1 MIKIIFHPNG
11 FTATGHAYSAK
22 YGSDLVCAG
31 ASAIL
36 MGCLNWFNSKSTTI
50 IVEDNFIKVYDDNNN
65 INHLLQLV
73 NIQLEALVTET
84 NKKYVSIQYDQELL
98 HN

>member
-36 MGCLNWFNSKSTTI
+36 MGSLNWFNSSSTTI
-50 IVEDNFIKVYDDNNN
+50 IVDDNFIKVYDEQNN
-65 INHLLQLV
+65 INHLLELI
-73 NIQLEALVTET
+73 NIQLKAMVTET
-84 NKKYVSIQYDQELL
+84 NKKYVSIQHDQELL
-98 HN
+98 HK

>member
-36 MGCLNWFNSKSTTI
+36 MGSLNWFNLDSTII
-50 IVEDNFIKVYDDNNN
+50 IVEDNFIKVYDEKNN
-65 INHLLQLV
+65 IDHLLKLI
-73 NIQLEALVTET
+73 NIQLNALLTKT
-84 NKKYVSIQYDQELL
+84 NEKYVSILYDKELL